1 MSVVMDQLCQDHTHI
16 GRLLDFVDR
25 EIEKAGTPDKPD
37 FGLLRD
43 IMEYVTRYPDIYH
56 HPLEDQLFAELR
68 GHPDVGADEVAA
80 IQEEHKELLLRGQTF
95 LEALELLL
103 MDEGMRVDKFVAKAR
118 EYTTL
123 QRQHLIKEERG
134 LFRLARETLTEQ
146 EWAELDAGFARAP
159 DPVFGQGVKRMYET
173 LSRALV
179 QD

>member
-95 LEALELLL
+95 LEALELLAL
-103 MDEGMRVDKFVAKAR
+103 AS
-118 EYTTL
+118 
-123 QRQHLIKEERG
+123 ERIE
-134 LFRLARETLTEQ
+134 LFSNPPR
-146 EWAELDAGFARAP
+146 ARACRSAAHA
-159 DPVFGQGVKRMYET
+159 VHKM
-173 LSRALV
+173 
-179 QD
+179 